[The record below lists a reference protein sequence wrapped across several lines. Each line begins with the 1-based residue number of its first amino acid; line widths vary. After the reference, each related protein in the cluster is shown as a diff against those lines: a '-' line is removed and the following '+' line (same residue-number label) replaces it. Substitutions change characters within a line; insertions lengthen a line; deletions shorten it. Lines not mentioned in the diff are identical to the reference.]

1 MENFENILIITEK
14 SLSNIRGIFDK
25 EDIAT
30 KLKELEETSQKD
42 FWKDKSLVKQL
53 NKKFLSKFSTPNKS
67 IKDINN
73 LKDLYI
79 LHLKKKTKKLYKIVS
94 KKRNKS

>member
-30 KLKELEETSQKD
+30 KLKELEEISLKKD
-42 FWKDKSLVKQL
+42 FWKDKSLVKKQL
-53 NKKFLSKFSTPNKS
+53 NKKNF
-67 IKDINN
+67 
-73 LKDLYI
+73 
-79 LHLKKKTKKLYKIVS
+79 
-94 KKRNKS
+94 